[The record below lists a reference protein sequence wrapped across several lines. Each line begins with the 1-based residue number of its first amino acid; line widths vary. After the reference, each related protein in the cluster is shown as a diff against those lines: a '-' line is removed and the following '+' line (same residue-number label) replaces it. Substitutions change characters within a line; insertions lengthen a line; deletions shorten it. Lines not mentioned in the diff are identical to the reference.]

1 MITRMIGTICYRS
14 RLEFDDR
21 FDWNLT
27 DKMDGKGARFEV
39 ERYLEHQGNKFA
51 GSYDANC
58 YLTLSQCMDRMNLG
72 LGFKSF
78 EEGVLRI
85 PSEKEVML
93 LSYNTDY
100 LIPPNE
106 TQRLSAILGSRSD
119 SKVYYECLH
128 SIHGH
133 DSFMV
138 EKETKQLD
146 YRLRPFLQGGA
157 REVERVVAQEL
168 S

>member
-1 MITRMIGTICYRS
+1 
-14 RLEFDDR
+14 
-21 FDWNLT
+21 
-27 DKMDGKGARFEV
+27 
-39 ERYLEHQGNKFA
+39 
-51 GSYDANC
+51 
-58 YLTLSQCMDRMNLG
+58 MDRMNLG
-72 LGFKSF
+72 LGFASF

-106 TQRLSAILGSRSD
+106 MERLSAILGSRRD
-119 SKVYYECLH
+119 SRVYYECLH

-157 REVERVVAQEL
+157 SEVERVVAQEL